1 LCGWKEEIRQIPKKN
16 KKIKK
21 INGEGKFDNKKVRR
35 GKEKGRERERE
46 RRETK
51 SSDKK

>member
-1 LCGWKEEIRQIPKKN
+1 LCGWKEEIRQIPKKK

-35 GKEKGRERERE
+35 GKEKGRERER
-46 RRETK
+46 RETK